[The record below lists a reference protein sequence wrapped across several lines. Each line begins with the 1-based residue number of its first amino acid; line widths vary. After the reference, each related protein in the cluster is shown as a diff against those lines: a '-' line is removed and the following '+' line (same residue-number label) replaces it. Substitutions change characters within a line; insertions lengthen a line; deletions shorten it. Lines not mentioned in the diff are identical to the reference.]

1 MTRPLPKESGL
12 FVGVKLWVLKI
23 FLFLKK
29 KPMSSS
35 RGIYLV
41 ANKRSE
47 QFCENLIYTIRQF
60 GCSLPIKVIH
70 FGGEPVTSSYIIGE
84 AQLVTAKDFSPE
96 ANQFVEQ
103 VAKQI
108 SDCPRGFLYRFLAW
122 FGEWEEFIYSDN
134 DIVALC
140 DWTELFEH
148 LQGHDLVHA
157 DQEYITEGIYNFVK
171 PKRVTELFGAE
182 ALEQAITAG
191 HFAARRSQKQVDD
204 IIKALDWFEQN
215 PSIPKKHD
223 QTLMHIAIL
232 LGKWKVLNLCKPPY
246 NWASSWAGDHPNS
259 FEVIK
264 LIQTGQ
270 KISHIHYSGGTPD
283 GTRPIDDLMF
293 ASSSAEQRLKQIV
306 TEGMSKLSGY
316 KELKRK
322 KGRIITK
329 LKNIYK

>member
-1 MTRPLPKESGL
+1 
-12 FVGVKLWVLKI
+12 
-23 FLFLKK
+23 
-29 KPMSSS
+29 MSSS

-70 FGGEPVTSSYIIGE
+70 FGGEPVTSSYITDE

-96 ANQFVEQ
+96 ANRFVEQ
-103 VAKQI
+103 VAERI

-122 FGEWEEFIYSDN
+122 FGEREEFIYSDN

-148 LQGHDLVHA
+148 LQSNDLVHA
-157 DQEYITEGIYNFVK
+157 DQEYITEGIYNFVQ
-171 PKRVTELFGAE
+171 PKKATEIFGTD

-191 HFAARRSQKQVDD
+191 HFAARRSHKQVDD

-232 LGKWKVLNLCKPPY
+232 LGEWKVLNICKPPHD
-246 NWASSWAGDHPNS
+246 WASSWAGDHPNS

-270 KISHIHYSGGTPD
+270 VLDRTQS
-283 GTRPIDDLMF
+283 IDHLML
-293 ASSSAEQRLKQIV
+293 ASSTAEQRLKQIV
-306 TEGMSKLSGY
+306 TEGMS
-316 KELKRK
+316 
-322 KGRIITK
+322 
-329 LKNIYK
+329 